1 MIPKKGG
8 YYCLRSFKIEGD
20 SIIVKVIDF
29 PINSNQD
36 FVYVQFIRIPA
47 SPLYCNWASYAKYGI
62 SIPISSH
69 EFKKA
74 KKLTYEEVV
83 AIEL

>member
-20 SIIVKVIDF
+20 SIIVKVVDF
-29 PINSNQD
+29 PIDSNQE
-36 FVYVQFIRIPA
+36 FVYVEFVRLPE
-47 SPLYCNWASYAKYGI
+47 SPLYCNWASYGKYDI
-62 SIPISSH
+62 SIPIGSC

-74 KKLTYEEVV
+74 KKLTYEEMV